1 MIELSLEAMVRM
13 NMLFSYYQTLLTK
26 KQQQMLALYY
36 EEDYSLGEIAEHYK
50 ISRQAVH
57 DTIKRSE
64 KALEQY
70 EANLGLLKKR
80 NQREVLLDELLLN
93 LDNKEQATN
102 IIHQLKEYDE

>member
-1 MIELSLEAMVRM
+1 MVRM
-13 NMLFSYYQTLLTK
+13 NILFSYYQTLLTK

-36 EEDYSLGEIAEHYK
+36 EEDYSLAEIAEHYDV
-50 ISRQAVH
+50 SRQAVH

-70 EANLGLLKKR
+70 EANLGLLKRR
-80 NQREVLLDELLLN
+80 NQREVLLDDLLAN
-93 LDNKEQATN
+93 LDNKEQALK